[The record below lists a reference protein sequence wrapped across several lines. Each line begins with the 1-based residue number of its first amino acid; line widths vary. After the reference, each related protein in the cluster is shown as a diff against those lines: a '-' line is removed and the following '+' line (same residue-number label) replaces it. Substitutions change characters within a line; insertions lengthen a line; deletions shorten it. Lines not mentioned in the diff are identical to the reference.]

1 MQERN
6 PMKVRVLLMVSALL
20 AAASAA
26 AAEPP
31 REKALMLYFSKSFGG
46 THDRSSAPLAF
57 GLRLQQSSPFD
68 GRAVALVDARY
79 SFAGPRALAFGGIPV
94 LSLGG
99 EDDADADSSGDSSG
113 AFRGFAKDH
122 PGWTAVA
129 IVGALLGGA
138 CLAAWVVCEDPEKDP
153 ERDPTYPPTGT

>member
-1 MQERN
+1 
-6 PMKVRVLLMVSALL
+6 MVSALL
-20 AAASAA
+20 AAASTA

-46 THDRSSAPLAF
+46 THARSSAPLAF

-68 GRAVALVDARY
+68 GRAFALIDARY
-79 SFAGPRALAFGGIPV
+79 SLAGPRALAFGGIPV

-99 EDDADADSSGDSSG
+99 EDAHDDADSSGDSSG
-113 AFRGFAKDH
+113 TFRGFAKDH

-138 CLAAWVVCEDPEKDP
+138 CLAAWGICEDPENDP
-153 ERDPTYPPTGT
+153 EPDPTYPPTGT